1 MLMPGR
7 GGQIGRGRN
16 KAGSIIQNGDTIPA
30 KLTVTQR
37 TNNLP
42 AMYMATEAI
51 NFEEGFMSGTADEF
65 TTLMADQSNADAGS
79 DNGVSYGIT
88 AKGYRYGFNGKE
100 NDNEVKGEGNEQD
113 YGMRVYD
120 PGLGKFL
127 SVDPLTKDF
136 PWYTPYQFAGNTP
149 VQAVDLDGNEELHYT
164 MTLNKNGSTTL
175 KLTDIKFFY
184 EQNWFSKAMGIF
196 DVRSNTDKLR
206 IPERAVVH
214 YTNTNKDYY
223 IGFRGSKG
231 RGNEENLWL
240 FKSMR
245 RKMDATFF
253 TENFFS
259 EDQSYSIE
267 AFSMAVHIQDN
278 TALYGPLTEK
288 AWYSNGSAPRGTLKF
303 ASKISEQKQKKASGG
318 LCGSG

>member
-1 MLMPGR
+1 LAFTSLCHLETSICKVNCISRIDHYNAVIVNAQEYYPFGMLMPGR

-127 SVDPLTKDF
+127 SVDPLTPKY
-136 PWYTPYQFAGNTP
+136 PELTPYQFASNKP
-149 VQAVDLDGNEELHYT
+149 INSIDLDGLESWELTTPRHNLEQQVT
-164 MTLNKNGSTTL
+164 MKDNKQFL
-175 KLTDIKFFY
+175 KDQEWLRNMAMNVPVIKQGTPGY
-184 EQNWFSKAMGIF
+184 
-196 DVRSNTDKLR
+196 
-206 IPERAVVH
+206 
-214 YTNTNKDYY
+214 
-223 IGFRGSKG
+223 GFI
-231 RGNEENLWL
+231 
-240 FKSMR
+240 
-245 RKMDATFF
+245 A
-253 TENFFS
+253 
-259 EDQSYSIE
+259 
-267 AFSMAVHIQDN
+267 
-278 TALYGPLTEK
+278 
-288 AWYSNGSAPRGTLKF
+288 
-303 ASKISEQKQKKASGG
+303 EQKAAIKQQMEFNNEMEARGKLDMLSYGG
-318 LCGSG
+318 AGFGLGLARDPVFRHQLLV